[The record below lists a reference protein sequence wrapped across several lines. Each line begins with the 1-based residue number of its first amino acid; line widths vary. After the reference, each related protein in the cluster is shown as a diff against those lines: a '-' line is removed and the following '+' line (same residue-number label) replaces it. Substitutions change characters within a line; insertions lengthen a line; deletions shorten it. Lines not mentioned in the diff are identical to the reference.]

1 MHTMSNSAYVYT
13 RHPVLSFLGF
23 WGDNSLNNTRSQDYS
38 TANIVIRRPH
48 SAKDTSSQGQ
58 YSMLDV
64 VLTYSTLLAECYIGY
79 SNRHYI
85 YFLQIL
91 LSLQYFT
98 TYLRLMC
105 FLRASMTRL
114 SDSLILM
121 RAETCSLSRED
132 DSDPPSTSS
141 RDISSSLACI
151 ADARACIVYNN
162 III

>member
-1 MHTMSNSAYVYT
+1 MYI
-13 RHPVLSFLGF
+13 RHSVLSFLGF
-23 WGDNSLNNTRSQDYS
+23 WGDNSLKNTRSQDYS

-58 YSMLDV
+58 YVRCGVD
-64 VLTYSTLLAECYIGY
+64 LLNAIRLHFFAECYFGY

-85 YFLQIL
+85 YFQQIL

-98 TYLRLMC
+98 TYLRLIC

-114 SDSLILM
+114 SDSLILI
-121 RAETCSLSRED
+121 RADTCSLSRED

-141 RDISSSLACI
+141 RDISSNLACM
-151 ADARACIVYNN
+151 AEARACIVYNN
-162 III
+162 II